1 MIFSYLWS
9 FHLIFFPPIV
19 FFFFFIQSRSVQV
32 TEILVTLKKKK
43 GERDLSAQVTQPQ
56 MSLSLRKIRLQ
67 AYVMCGPVFLPLSFS
82 ECVSFVSLS
91 GQLEPGLGSSGH
103 IPVGLVTM
111 GREALC
117 CLQQLGKSQW
127 RTLHEPA
134 SVAKGGVLWLE
145 AFTKPPGERGKGWLL
160 Y

>member
-1 MIFSYLWS
+1 MAINQVVVILYYSYQCPFLQSEDCFSLNAYLLPTNDIFISLKLSSHLLSSYS
-9 FHLIFFPPIV
+9 

-117 CLQQLGKSQW
+117 CLQQLGKSQ
-127 RTLHEPA
+127 
-134 SVAKGGVLWLE
+134 
-145 AFTKPPGERGKGWLL
+145 
-160 Y
+160 